1 MHRRLLVTLT
11 ATLASACGPFG
22 PTTMTDAG
30 TPDAG
35 RGTCGTSGGFC
46 DKLALGTSFTGFT
59 LVGEASSFSLATTG
73 GGTLSFRLES
83 SAEFGNRAARLYIN
97 YPPSGGGRPT
107 PYWQKDYTGLQS
119 NGHILLSSFRVTDR
133 GTYQVDA
140 YLVEQV
146 GPDIG
151 KETFVASAPLTMTQ

>member
-1 MHRRLLVTLT
+1 MRRGVLLAMVTFTGCGLFDQTMT
-11 ATLASACGPFG
+11 ATDG
-22 PTTMTDAG
+22 G

-35 RGTCGTSGGFC
+35 KGTCGTAGGFC
-46 DKLALGTSFTGFT
+46 DKLAIGTSFTGFT
-59 LVGEASSFSLATTG
+59 LNGEASSFSLATTSAN
-73 GGTLSFRLES
+73 LSFRLES

-97 YPPSGGGRPT
+97 YPASGGGRPT